1 MVRKAIVLFRRD
13 RGGTV
18 PWIDCV
24 SNKFFFSNYIPISE
38 LWNTCKFEIVVNLQK
53 TRFPYFID
61 LHAYCLLLHCI
72 NIISML
78 CNMQYT
84 MTEIA
89 VILVSAESSPLA
101 AAELLSIIFDLEE
114 GNIIYED
121 AEKKGLWFRNSQC
134 QFFMQVYMYKVWCKI
149 VTGRNRIDKINDVNL

>member
-1 MVRKAIVLFRRD
+1 MY
-13 RGGTV
+13 
-18 PWIDCV
+18 C
-24 SNKFFFSNYIPISE
+24 IS
-38 LWNTCKFEIVVNLQK
+38 
-53 TRFPYFID
+53 
-61 LHAYCLLLHCI
+61 
-72 NIISML
+72 SML

-121 AEKKGLWFRNSQC
+121 AEKKGL
-134 QFFMQVYMYKVWCKI
+134 
-149 VTGRNRIDKINDVNL
+149 

>member
-1 MVRKAIVLFRRD
+1 M
-13 RGGTV
+13 
-18 PWIDCV
+18 
-24 SNKFFFSNYIPISE
+24 
-38 LWNTCKFEIVVNLQK
+38 
-53 TRFPYFID
+53 
-61 LHAYCLLLHCI
+61 
-72 NIISML
+72 SML

-121 AEKKGLWFRNSQC
+121 AEKKGL
-134 QFFMQVYMYKVWCKI
+134 
-149 VTGRNRIDKINDVNL
+149 